1 MKPKGKREKLPKWAQ
16 NEFEVLERRLQE
28 ARARINELLSTEP
41 TLVQLDPH
49 GVDINEDA
57 HFLPDNTR
65 VRFIPDGDHANSY
78 RKFIDVYLEG
88 NEVVVHAGH
97 QMLVLPHVT
106 NKLSVKLEPR

>member
-1 MKPKGKREKLPKWAQ
+1 MRPKGKRANLPKWAQ
-16 NEFEVLERRLQE
+16 HEMEILEQRLRE
-28 ARARINELLSTEP
+28 ARARIHELLDTTP
-41 TLVQLDPH
+41 TRVQLDPH
-49 GVDINEDA
+49 GIDAEDA
-57 HFLPDNTR
+57 TYLPDRTR
-65 VRFIPDGDHANSY
+65 VRFIPDGDHDQSY